1 MGKNVLVRLF
11 AFAIFISL
19 FSTFQLTS
27 ATAKETGRN
36 GTAIK
41 PTTATAK
48 EAGRNGT
55 AIKLTTATAKEA
67 MDMNSAVKLTLAP
80 MLLEDGSKIGFL
92 SVEFLGLPQIKPRY
106 LRKAEREAART
117 ERVRKRAYND
127 AIRENQ
133 RRSIEIQTPE
143 VQERMKMNKKNADA
157 SFRAKRKEN
166 RARSRDAAR
175 KFN

>member
-19 FSTFQLTS
+19 LSTFQLTTATALVTGGKGTATKLTS
-27 ATAKETGRN
+27 ATALEV
-36 GTAIK
+36 
-41 PTTATAK
+41 
-48 EAGRNGT
+48 
-55 AIKLTTATAKEA
+55 
-67 MDMNSAVKLTLAP
+67 MDKNSAVKLTLAP
-80 MLLEDGSKIGFL
+80 VLLVDGSKTGAFSI
-92 SVEFLGLPQIKPRY
+92 EIMGLPQMKPRY

-157 SFRAKRKEN
+157 NYREKRKEN